1 MKEDQ
6 QVGRGGSAKGSKQ
19 RTDPRSPRLSDP
31 GRSLS
36 PPVRRTGAKEPTMQ
50 STPVASLPLLPT
62 AGMSIITP
70 FTPGVA
76 AFEVFGRGRV

>member
-31 GRSLS
+31 ERSLGPS
-36 PPVRRTGAKEPTMQ
+36 ARHAGAKKPALQ
-50 STPVASLPLLPT
+50 STPGESLPLQPT
-62 AGMSIITP
+62 ARMRIITP

-76 AFEVFGRGRV
+76 AFEAFGRGRV